1 MKSMGLGSIDSNV
14 ECSSEQF
21 RHSIHVVLT
30 ISAPCGL
37 NIIGKFLKQ
46 LVDIV
51 RVINKRYLELKF
63 ISLSNDIAM
72 LIEHSNTNVLLL
84 TRQKRVV
91 AEE

>member
-1 MKSMGLGSIDSNV
+1 MFERIEN
-14 ECSSEQF
+14 SSVY
-21 RHSIHVVLT
+21 SIHVVLT
-30 ISAPCGL
+30 ISSPCGL
-37 NIIGKFLKQ
+37 KSIGKFLKQ
-46 LVDIV
+46 FVDIV
-51 RVINKRYLELKF
+51 WVIHKQYLELKF